1 MMELYKLV
9 AAVLIGGAVAFLGFA
24 VVYVGSD
31 RRGRYD

>member
-1 MMELYKLV
+1 MELYKLV

-31 RRGRYD
+31 RRWR